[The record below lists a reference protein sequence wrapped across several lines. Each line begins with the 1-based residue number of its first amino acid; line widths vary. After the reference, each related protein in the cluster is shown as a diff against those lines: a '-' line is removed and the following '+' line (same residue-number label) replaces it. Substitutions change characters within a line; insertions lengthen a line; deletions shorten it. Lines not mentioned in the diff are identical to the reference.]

1 MDAGSFIFEL
11 NGIRWV
17 IDPGNQSYHEIEK
30 TGFNLWGNCQTC
42 ERWTLLTKSNFGHST
57 LTVNDR
63 LHVNNGFASIID
75 YNGTEKPE
83 ATIDMSNVFG
93 GLLNSATRRFVKEDN
108 RSLLIEDVFQLS
120 DSTRNITWQLITA
133 ADVQLVKGGAILKQD
148 GKQLILKNLSHPD
161 LALSVISLDPPPLEL
176 DRKIEGLKRI
186 EIRMPAYLFPQKEG
200 KITVRLYEE
209 D

>member
-1 MDAGSFIFEL
+1 
-11 NGIRWV
+11 
-17 IDPGNQSYHEIEK
+17 
-30 TGFNLWGNCQTC
+30 
-42 ERWTLLTKSNFGHST
+42 
-57 LTVNDR
+57 
-63 LHVNNGFASIID
+63 
-75 YNGTEKPE
+75 
-83 ATIDMSNVFG
+83 
-93 GLLNSATRRFVKEDN
+93 
-108 RSLLIEDVFQLS
+108 
-120 DSTRNITWQLITA
+120 
-133 ADVQLVKGGAILKQD
+133 VQLVKGGAILKQD